1 HVLEIFDHAAE
12 QIDAY
17 KITLSDGQTI
27 TADSNHQF
35 VVSDL
40 RARNYR
46 SSAKHIAGVQ
56 RRQRLM
62 GQVEQLR
69 ELAVAF
75 TDEQLVDN
83 KDLAKAVA
91 QIDADGIFANP
102 ETVRESLRMVDVEDV
117 ARGDTEP
124 ALGRGFTAQHEQKD
138 YDVRRLLEQCIEDWS
153 EPIRLHEAKNQQ
165 WKDAIDRLAE
175 NHTDQLISSRK
186 LRDGLVAAGSPLG
199 ARFIADS
206 VTQVALDHGVWH
218 DGGKAPKPRY
228 YMTDEILGLLR
239 QVPIAHRGH
248 PFKVDEISAAQ
259 AVVQIGG
266 RSHLAGIAAMMM
278 DSGAPGLKKSIA
290 ADLGKVVKK
299 HKIASCVESV
309 DIVNDERISHFGSA
323 YLYPKRT
330 AILGLSIRLAQI
342 AQGTLLRTADD
353 DEEVLSVGEVRG
365 RGLTAPN
372 AGSQFAIRVSK
383 PVQGTDRDVPMDPYV
398 FGIWLG
404 DGQTAGGR
412 SLANPDVEILD
423 RIEAAGYKVE
433 RGTFDKVTD
442 PDQWCTHQVTN
453 WSQDLQATGAVG
465 DKHIPISYA
474 TAS

>member
-1 HVLEIFDHAAE
+1 
-12 QIDAY
+12 
-17 KITLSDGQTI
+17 
-27 TADSNHQF
+27 
-35 VVSDL
+35 
-40 RARNYR
+40 
-46 SSAKHIAGVQ
+46 
-56 RRQRLM
+56 
-62 GQVEQLR
+62 
-69 ELAVAF
+69 
-75 TDEQLVDN
+75 
-83 KDLAKAVA
+83 
-91 QIDADGIFANP
+91 
-102 ETVRESLRMVDVEDV
+102 
-117 ARGDTEP
+117 
-124 ALGRGFTAQHEQKD
+124 
-138 YDVRRLLEQCIEDWS
+138 
-153 EPIRLHEAKNQQ
+153 
-165 WKDAIDRLAE
+165 
-175 NHTDQLISSRK
+175 
-186 LRDGLVAAGSPLG
+186 
-199 ARFIADS
+199 
-206 VTQVALDHGVWH
+206 
-218 DGGKAPKPRY
+218 
-228 YMTDEILGLLR
+228 
-239 QVPIAHRGH
+239 
-248 PFKVDEISAAQ
+248 EISAAQ

-330 AILGLSIRLAQI
+330 AILGLSIRLAHN

-353 DEEVLSVGEVRG
+353 DEEVLSVGEMLG
-365 RGLTAPN
+365 RGLKAPN
-372 AGSQFAIRVSK
+372 AGSQCAIRVSK
-383 PVQGTDRDVPMDPYV
+383 PVQGTDRDVPMVPYV

-474 TAS
+474 TASVQQRFELLRGLMDSDGTIDAHGNCELSLSHQRLAEDALDLIRSLGIKASMTTGAAGYRDKA